1 MPRLRM
7 ATGIV
12 ATGLNCMRGPTAA
25 LLRFVHT
32 VVCGLLNALLAGV
45 KAGARIFAVIFPW
58 LAAVVA
64 IALLACLAYM
74 LVRQN
79 LDARSL
85 ATEATKHEIAFNES
99 LEASAKSAEKL
110 KINSR
115 VRAMVDS
122 SLGKSGTIAA
132 DKIRLASVPTE
143 EANYRS
149 FAVAVGGHTVRLMV
163 IQPLGIWR
171 EYVSVEV
178 DGEQAYLCVVESGED
193 LWPWIYRGIGLWEH
207 LLDQTE
213 YLVARKRERREIDS
227 RFGNLKEEK

>member
-1 MPRLRM
+1 MGRIISLTRSSRVLPAPRETLF
-7 ATGIV
+7 
-12 ATGLNCMRGPTAA
+12 
-25 LLRFVHT
+25 LL
-32 VVCGLLNALLAGV
+32 CGSFLSAV
-45 KAGARIFAVIFPW
+45 SRVAGASA
-58 LAAVVA
+58 
-64 IALLACLAYM
+64 
-74 LVRQN
+74 
-79 LDARSL
+79 
-85 ATEATKHEIAFNES
+85 EA
-99 LEASAKSAEKL
+99 AEKL

-122 SLGKSGTIAA
+122 ALGKSGTIAA